1 MYLVI
6 FHQKTEVTIPEYI
19 IVLGGDLLSIFVI
32 LLIVFESNM
41 VLFSMR
47 VLCGRESLPAD

>member
-1 MYLVI
+1 MYFVI
-6 FHQKTEVTIPEYI
+6 FHQKTEVTILEFI

-41 VLFSMR
+41 VLFSMH
-47 VLCGRESLPAD
+47 VLCGRE